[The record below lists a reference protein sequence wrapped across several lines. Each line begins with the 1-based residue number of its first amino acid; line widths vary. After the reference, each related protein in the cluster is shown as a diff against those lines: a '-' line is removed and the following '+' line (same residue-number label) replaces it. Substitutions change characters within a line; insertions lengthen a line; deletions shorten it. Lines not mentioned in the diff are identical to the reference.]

1 MSRDSDIH
9 SSDPAQVELGHV
21 HERLKTLEEGQ
32 GEVQKALQAVQYR
45 QRQPAGETFH
55 AGESVHGVDESGGH
69 GDGGQCR

>member
-1 MSRDSDIH
+1 MARYT
-9 SSDPAQVELGHV
+9 DPQDPHNLELGHV
-21 HERLKTLEEGQ
+21 HERLKNLEEGQ

>member
-21 HERLKTLEEGQ
+21 HERLKNLEEGQ